1 EGRSLEVQAAQGINP
16 NGFCALWRERRPPRM
31 GDRVAEMGRVS
42 RGAPS
47 YNGPLKG
54 FRGLAL
60 AALLVGMAA
69 PAALSLVPS
78 RASAQAVGGGEIAD
92 FYRSRGGAP
101 LWFAPRSGAAA
112 QQLVQLLATAQ
123 ADNLNPRRYNLKAL
137 ARAVQAAS
145 TGAPGA
151 VQ

>member
-1 EGRSLEVQAAQGINP
+1 MGKFPRGRSQ
-16 NGFCALWRERRPPRM
+16 
-31 GDRVAEMGRVS
+31 
-42 RGAPS
+42 
-47 YNGPLKG
+47 LKA

-60 AALLVGMAA
+60 AALLVGIAA
-69 PAALSLVPS
+69 PAALSVAPTQ
-78 RASAQAVGGGEIAD
+78 ASAQPADGGEIAD

-101 LWFAPRSGAAA
+101 LWFSPRNVAAA

-123 ADNLNPRRYNLKAL
+123 ADNLNPRRYNVKGL

-151 VQ
+151 VQQAEVQLSAAFIAYARD